1 MCVNVCVCV
10 NVCLCECVCE
20 RVRVRASVCASVCV
34 VDVVVGGGGGGDGC
48 DGFVLNPAFALQQSR
63 GATSGGQCF
72 SFVNLLFR
80 TADGSCNNQVTRGQS
95 LQPLARL
102 LPPDYDDGQCVTVF
116 RGVGGGGGRGVE
128 GGGGK

>member
-1 MCVNVCVCV
+1 M
-10 NVCLCECVCE
+10 
-20 RVRVRASVCASVCV
+20 RAGMRASVCASVCV
-34 VDVVVGGGGGGDGC
+34 AGGGGDDGGGGGGCG
-48 DGFVLNPAFALQQSR
+48 GFVLNPAFVLQQGQR
-63 GATSGGQCF
+63 ARSGGQCF

-116 RGVGGGGGRGVE
+116 RGWGGRR
-128 GGGGK
+128 

>member
-1 MCVNVCVCV
+1 M
-10 NVCLCECVCE
+10 
-20 RVRVRASVCASVCV
+20 RASVCASVRV
-34 VDVVVGGGGGGDGC
+34 VVVVGGGGGGGC
-48 DGFVLNPAFALQQSR
+48 GGFVLNPAFALQQSR

-102 LPPDYDDGQCVTVF
+102 LLPDYDDGQCVTVF
-116 RGVGGGGGRGVE
+116 RGGGGRGVE